1 MKRRH
6 LLALTTLTALLAA
19 TTLTGCDRVRGW
31 LGQDSAS
38 GAAGGF
44 NAVDITGVDY
54 AQGLSL
60 PDVDGKPR
68 SLAEFKGKVVVV
80 FFGYVHCPDVCP
92 TTLAELA
99 EIKRQLGA
107 DGDRLQAVFV
117 TLDPERDTA
126 PMLKAYVQ
134 GFDPAFVALRGT
146 PQQVA
151 DAAKSFKV
159 FYQKVK
165 GSTPDGYL
173 VDHTA
178 GSYVFDPQG
187 RVRLFARYGMP
198 VADLT
203 ADIRK
208 LLAGG

>member
-1 MKRRH
+1 MLVGEGK
-6 LLALTTLTALLAA
+6 
-19 TTLTGCDRVRGW
+19 G
-31 LGQDSAS
+31 
-38 GAAGGF
+38 
-44 NAVDITGVDY
+44 DY
-54 AQGLSL
+54 ANNNSNELVNPGQRFW
-60 PDVDGKPR
+60 KWR
-68 SLAEFKGKVVVV
+68 SLE
-80 FFGYVHCPDVCP
+80 
-92 TTLAELA
+92 E
-99 EIKRQLGA
+99 E
-107 DGDRLQAVFV
+107 
-117 TLDPERDTA
+117 
-126 PMLKAYVQ
+126 
-134 GFDPAFVALRGT
+134 LRGT

-159 FYQKVK
+159 FYQQVK

-198 VADLT
+198 VPDLA

>member
-6 LLALTTLTALLAA
+6 VLALTLLLAA
-19 TTLTGCDRVRGW
+19 GLSGCDRVRGW
-31 LGQDSAS
+31 LGAE
-38 GAAGGF
+38 GAAAGGF
-44 NAVDITGVDY
+44 HSVDITGVDY
-54 AQGLSL
+54 AGRLSL
-60 PDVDGKPR
+60 PDVDGRPR
-68 SLAEFKGKVVVV
+68 SLADFKGQVVVV

-107 DGDRLQAVFV
+107 DGARLQAVFV

-165 GSTPDGYL
+165 GGTEEGYL

-198 VADLT
+198 VADLA
-203 ADIRK
+203 ADVRK

>member
-6 LLALTTLTALLAA
+6 LLVLTTLLGAA
-19 TTLTGCDRVRGW
+19 TLTGCDRVRGW

-126 PMLKAYVQ
+126 AMLKAYVQ

-159 FYQKVK
+159 FYQRVK

-178 GSYVFDPQG
+178 GSYVFDPKG
-187 RVRLFARYGMP
+187 KVRLFARYGMP
-198 VADLT
+198 VPDLA

>member
-6 LLALTTLTALLAA
+6 LLVLTTLLGAA
-19 TTLTGCDRVRGW
+19 TLTGCDRVRGW

-99 EIKRQLGA
+99 EIKRQLGT
-107 DGDRLQAVFV
+107 DGQRLQAVFV

>member
-6 LLALTTLTALLAA
+6 LLVLTTLLGAA
-19 TTLTGCDRVRGW
+19 TLTGCDRVRGW

>member
-6 LLALTTLTALLAA
+6 LLVLTTLLAA
-19 TTLTGCDRVRGW
+19 ATLTGCDRVRGW

-107 DGDRLQAVFV
+107 DGQRLQAVFV

>member
-1 MKRRH
+1 M
-6 LLALTTLTALLAA
+6 
-19 TTLTGCDRVRGW
+19 
-31 LGQDSAS
+31 
-38 GAAGGF
+38 
-44 NAVDITGVDY
+44 
-54 AQGLSL
+54 
-60 PDVDGKPR
+60 
-68 SLAEFKGKVVVV
+68 

-107 DGDRLQAVFV
+107 DGQRLQAVFV

-178 GSYVFDPQG
+178 RSYVFDPQG

>member
-6 LLALTTLTALLAA
+6 LLVLTTLLGA

-31 LGQDSAS
+31 LGQDAAG

-54 AQGLSL
+54 AQGLAL

-99 EIKRQLGA
+99 EIKRQLGT
-107 DGDRLQAVFV
+107 DGQRLQAVFV

>member
-1 MKRRH
+1 MRRR
-6 LLALTTLTALLAA
+6 LLSACLVAGLVAGTGLLS
-19 TTLTGCDRVRGW
+19 GCDRMRGW
-31 LGQDSAS
+31 LGTAGSGGSA
-38 GAAGGF
+38 GF
-44 NAVDITGVDY
+44 HSVDITGVDY
-54 AQGLSL
+54 AQSLSL
-60 PDVDGKPR
+60 PDVDGRPR
-68 SLAEFKGKVVVV
+68 SLAEFKGKAVVV

-99 EIKRQLGA
+99 EIKRQLGP
-107 DGDRLQAVFV
+107 DGARLQAVFV

-134 GFDPAFVALRGT
+134 GFDPGFVALRGT

-151 DAAKSFKV
+151 EAAKSFKV

-178 GSYVFDPQG
+178 GSFVFDPQG

-208 LLAGG
+208 LLAGA

>member
-6 LLALTTLTALLAA
+6 AFALTAAVLAA

-31 LGQDSAS
+31 LGA
-38 GAAGGF
+38 GEAGGTAGGF
-44 NAVDITGVDY
+44 HSVDITGVDY
-54 AQGLSL
+54 AQALSL
-60 PDVDGKPR
+60 PDVDGQPR

-107 DGDRLQAVFV
+107 DGQRLQAVFV
-117 TLDPERDTA
+117 TLDPARDTA
-126 PMLKAYVQ
+126 AMLKTYVQ

-159 FYQKVK
+159 FYQQVK

-198 VADLT
+198 VPDLA

>member
-6 LLALTTLTALLAA
+6 LLVLTTLLAA
-19 TTLTGCDRVRGW
+19 STLTGCDRVRGW
-31 LGQDSAS
+31 LGQDSAG

-107 DGDRLQAVFV
+107 DGQRLQAVFV

-126 PMLKAYVQ
+126 AMLKAYVQ

-198 VADLT
+198 AADLA

>member
-6 LLALTTLTALLAA
+6 LLVLTTLLGAA
-19 TTLTGCDRVRGW
+19 TLTGCDRVRGW

-54 AQGLSL
+54 AQGLAL

-107 DGDRLQAVFV
+107 DGQRLQAVFV

>member
-6 LLALTTLTALLAA
+6 LLALTALPAA
-19 TTLTGCDRVRGW
+19 AALSGCDRVRGW
-31 LGQDSAS
+31 LGAE
-38 GAAGGF
+38 GGPAGGF
-44 NAVDITGVDY
+44 HSVDITGVDY
-54 AQGLSL
+54 AQGLAL

-107 DGDRLQAVFV
+107 DGQRLQAVFV

-126 PMLKAYVQ
+126 AMLKAYVQ
-134 GFDPAFVALRGT
+134 GFDPQFVALRGT

-159 FYQKVK
+159 FHQRVK

-203 ADIRK
+203 ADVRK
-208 LLAGG
+208 LLAGA